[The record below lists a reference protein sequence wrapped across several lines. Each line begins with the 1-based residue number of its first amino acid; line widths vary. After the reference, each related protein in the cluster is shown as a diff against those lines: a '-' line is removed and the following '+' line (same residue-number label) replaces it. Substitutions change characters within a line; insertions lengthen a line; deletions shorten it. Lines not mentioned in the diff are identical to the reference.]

1 MLPSARL
8 GSSLEGWQVWP
19 LWAGIF
25 AAPCDGKSQQQW
37 EPHTVTQP
45 QILYVPIWWH
55 HGIVYYFHFIF
66 EYHKTGNDYT
76 LGRPT
81 LAKHN
86 DNDNDNDNIPVNMTV
101 QIRYRICT
109 IFYRFVPAVPDIG
122 ARYKNGTVLVSA
134 SITGQYR
141 LSGTGQYRFHT
152 NIRYRDITVHQFR
165 CYQQGTFCSQ
175 N

>member
-1 MLPSARL
+1 MSPLKQNGVLHSDSSVKARIL
-8 GSSLEGWQVWP
+8 NCQFFTADDHNGDTVFEGP
-19 LWAGIF
+19 
-25 AAPCDGKSQQQW
+25 
-37 EPHTVTQP
+37 
-45 QILYVPIWWH
+45 Y
-55 HGIVYYFHFIF
+55 
-66 EYHKTGNDYT
+66 
-76 LGRPT
+76 
-81 LAKHN
+81 
-86 DNDNDNDNIPVNMTV
+86 PVNMTV

-122 ARYKNGTVLVSA
+122 ARHKNGTVLISA

-152 NIRYRDITVHQFR
+152 NIQYRDITVHQFW